1 MDPIVIVGSGLA
13 GYSVA
18 REFRK
23 RNKTD
28 SLVVVTADDG
38 QFYSKPTLSEAF
50 RLGAPVSEL
59 ASRSASGM
67 AAQIKADVLAETRVR
82 HIDTVNRSL
91 STTHGTIA
99 YSQLVLALGADPVRL
114 PLAPASLENVFAV
127 NDLSDYVRFRA
138 AAHDKKVVA
147 ILGAGLIGCEFA
159 NDMVH
164 AGYRVKVIDI
174 AASPLNRLLP
184 RANGQFLLNALR
196 RAGVDWHL
204 GTGVSAIERDGDG
217 VVIRCT
223 NGDALEADIVL
234 SAIGLK
240 PRTALVQGTSIR
252 ASHGI
257 SVDPGLRTSDP
268 QVFALGDCAEVDGLW
283 LPYIAP
289 IGPAARVVASNLAGD
304 PALVRYSAMPV
315 IVKTPAC
322 PTVVCPPSQG
332 AEGEWSTESDDDGVQ
347 SLFRDGTGL
356 LRGFALNGAYTERAS
371 ALALSMP
378 RLLG

>member
-1 MDPIVIVGSGLA
+1 
-13 GYSVA
+13 
-18 REFRK
+18 
-23 RNKTD
+23 
-28 SLVVVTADDG
+28 
-38 QFYSKPTLSEAF
+38 
-50 RLGAPVSEL
+50 
-59 ASRSASGM
+59 M
-67 AAQIKADVLAETRVR
+67 AAQIKAEVLTETRVL
-82 HIDTVNRSL
+82 HIDTATRSL

-127 NDLSDYVRFRA
+127 NNLSDYVRFRA
-138 AAHDKKVVA
+138 AADGKKIIA

-159 NDMVH
+159 NDLAH
-164 AGYRVKVIDI
+164 AGYRVQVIDI
-174 AASPLNRLLP
+174 AASPLSRLLP
-184 RANGQFLLNALR
+184 GANGQFLLNALR
-196 RAGVDWHL
+196 QAGVDWHL
-204 GTGVSAIERDGDG
+204 GTGVSTIERDGDG

-240 PRTALVQGTSIR
+240 PRTALVHGTSIR

-257 SVDPGLRTSDP
+257 SVDLGFRTSDP
-268 QVFALGDCAEVDGLW
+268 RVFALGDCAEVDGLW
-283 LPYIAP
+283 IPYIAP

-304 PALVRYSAMPV
+304 AALVRYSAMPV

-332 AEGEWSTESDDDGVQ
+332 VEGEWSTESDDNGVQ
-347 SLFRDGTGL
+347 SLFRDSTGL
-356 LRGFALNGAYTERAS
+356 LRGFALNGAHTERAS

-378 RLLG
+378 MLLG